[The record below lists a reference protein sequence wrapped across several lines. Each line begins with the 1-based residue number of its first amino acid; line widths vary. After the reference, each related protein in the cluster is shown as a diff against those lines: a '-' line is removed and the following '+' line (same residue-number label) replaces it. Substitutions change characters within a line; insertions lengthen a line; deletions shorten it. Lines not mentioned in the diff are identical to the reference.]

1 MPVLARD
8 IMTPHVKSVPA
19 SWTMQQF
26 ARFLATNSISGSPVV
41 NDRGEIVGIA
51 TLSDIAD
58 FHLNT
63 VTQDYERRMTP
74 EELQEARRLRQFI
87 FEEMQKVPVEVRDI
101 MTPIVFA
108 VQEETPIQEIARLM
122 MKEHLHRIF
131 VKRADKVIGIITS
144 YDMLKVIADLPET
157 DS

>member
-1 MPVLARD
+1 MPVTARD

-26 ARFLATNSISGSPVV
+26 TRFLATNSISGSPVV
-41 NDRGEIVGIA
+41 DEQGEIVGIA
-51 TLSDIAD
+51 TLSDVAD

-63 VTQDYERRMTP
+63 VTQDHEQRMTP

-101 MTPIVFA
+101 MTPIVFS
-108 VQEETPIQEIARLM
+108 VQEDSPIQEIARLM
-122 MKEHLHRIF
+122 MKEHLHRVF
-131 VKRADKVIGIITS
+131 VKRDDKVVGIITGF
-144 YDMLKVIADLPET
+144 DMLKVISELPE
-157 DS
+157 